1 MTERPFL
8 SASIEQLENNF
19 EAARGDYA
27 QLKLIADALQHH
39 SAPSAPRL
47 RIKVV
52 AEMLRIKRE
61 TVGCPSLPSP
71 PPTPLLALLGWFGL
85 DAPDGRPLHRYR
97 LGADGYDQL
106 TGLLRQRAARL
117 TNGNESDAA
126 LLVLWASAWFRREYG
141 GGIRKYRELGAAI
154 GATLEEREWPPLI
167 EQGLKWWK
175 RPVVKR
181 ASGRHWLLTIAV
193 EGGFPVRVLQAGE
206 GWLSRY
212 LNEVVGRLLGI
223 TEEPSLDDAFA
234 MADAAKEDLRDT
246 YRQEAFIALAA
257 DLALA
262 IVKLR
267 RIAEVAAPNLA
278 PSAILDEVHPG
289 WRDELPITTDT
300 DAARALVDGMLAA
313 KKIARGLSGGAG
325 CVRVLRRGVK
335 GWSAGLRLSLGR
347 ELKTDALAGLA
358 APGIRLGVHPY
369 GILAR
374 TLGEELAFLDPPGE
388 DGDSWRLRP
397 LTRRTELDDVPLEAR
412 IDVLIQSPTGAA
424 RAMPWPG
431 GVPERSDVITFE
443 IDAEDAGGPAVLVLA
458 ARGSASL
465 CAERVVVAAPADW
478 SVRWENEAAEGE
490 PESLGT
496 TRDGRGLWLADKSVL
511 VESTDGGL
519 LYRIETGVDEER
531 RDRIGLDGRSPQ
543 GFDSADDYSLFAD
556 PPTVTCYRG
565 RTPTKPA
572 DDELLWR
579 RARGDP
585 WRELARSRLPVG
597 AIDIMWRDTRTGFVR
612 DRLRAAIVPQSA
624 RVIRERDGEGWRY
637 SFHGFGDL
645 AISPEPAT
653 GLHVEQ
659 RPGNVFVLSFRS
671 NPMRRVTFVLL
682 IPDNTRT
689 IRITLPFPLRDGIAH
704 WNGKIVPPGSE
715 MTPAELAELVAFG
728 ESRLTLCCELKNAE
742 SGLPAHYTLGE
753 RELSLRPLADRVRSD
768 LSFAGIDAWVALSI
782 GDGAPPWRI
791 KLFDREIH
799 CADGTASIVKP
810 RLEEEPMILAG
821 RSVATPCE
829 EHRLAEV
836 GLEDALNRCSIPLPE
851 SMTGAWWVYL
861 RSDRTVRSRPSI
873 VPCAGP
879 TTPVGNGLAAT
890 AVIAD
895 PSARQNAIVERLN
908 AISADADG
916 AAEDVSWLNRLI
928 SSLDGLPA
936 STFDVLAAFPDAPIV
951 LARLLLSADD
961 AAQGGIWRLEAELPF
976 LWVALPLEA
985 WSTAANALGGSVI
998 EPLLAAGWELA
1009 RAAPMGKQ
1017 VIDSAAARAGNL
1029 DPVIGTVLAAAG
1041 LLPKPSLI
1049 PSIRDAAQG
1058 YVRRT
1063 FDRGDMAIGLP
1074 KQTSVFRTSELDPLL
1089 PSSFKTTF
1097 DLMHLEAL
1105 DAPIAAAVA
1114 AKAGIKLTRT
1124 QLRLCKE
1131 AMAADPVYFAE
1142 GIAATLLG
1150 TERQGGSK
1158 LAHVDAL
1165 SGGRGNSPTVG

>member
-1 MTERPFL
+1 MTVHPSL
-8 SASIEQLENNF
+8 SIEQLEDSF
-19 EAARGDYA
+19 EAARGDYV

-39 SAPSAPRL
+39 SSPSAQRL

-52 AEMLRIKRE
+52 AEMFRVKRE
-61 TVGCPSLPSP
+61 AGIASPSLSPSP
-71 PPTPLLALLGWFGL
+71 KPTPLLALLRQFGL

-106 TGLLRQRAARL
+106 TALLRQRAARL
-117 TNGNESDAA
+117 SNGNMSDAA

-167 EQGLKWWK
+167 EYGLKWWK

-234 MADAAKEDLRDT
+234 MADAAKEELRDT

-267 RIAEVAAPNLA
+267 RIAEIAEAAGPNLA
-278 PSAILDEVHPG
+278 PSAVLDQVHPG

-335 GWSAGLRLSLGR
+335 GWSTGLRLSLGG
-347 ELKTDALAGLA
+347 ELKADALAGLA
-358 APGIRLGVHPY
+358 MRGTRLGVHPY
-369 GILAR
+369 GVLAR
-374 TLGEELAFLDPPGE
+374 ALGEELAFLDPPGE

-412 IDVLIQSPTGAA
+412 IEVLIQSPNGAA

-431 GVPERSDVITFE
+431 GGPERSDVITFE

-458 ARGSASL
+458 AQGSASL
-465 CAERVVVAAPADW
+465 RAERVVVTAPADW
-478 SVRWENEAAEGE
+478 SVRWENEAAEGV
-490 PESLGT
+490 PESIGT
-496 TRDGRGLWLADKSVL
+496 TRDGRRLWLIDKSVL
-511 VESTDGGL
+511 VKSTDGGL
-519 LYRIETGVDEER
+519 LYRVETGVDEELH
-531 RDRIGLDGRSPQ
+531 DRIGLDGRSPQ
-543 GFDSADDYSLFAD
+543 GFDSADDLSLFAD
-556 PPTVTCYRG
+556 PPTVHCYRG
-565 RTPTKPA
+565 RTSTKPA
-572 DDELLWR
+572 DNEVLWR
-579 RARGDP
+579 RARDDP
-585 WRELARSRLPVG
+585 WHELARSRFPVG
-597 AIDIMWRDTRTGFVR
+597 VIDIMWRDALTGFVR
-612 DRLRAAIVPQSA
+612 DRVRAAIVPQSA
-624 RVIRERDGEGWRY
+624 RVVRERDGEGWRY
-637 SFHGFGDL
+637 SFQGFGEL
-645 AISPEPAT
+645 MISPEPAT
-653 GLHVEQ
+653 GLNVEQ
-659 RPGNVFVLSFRS
+659 HPGNVFALSFRS
-671 NPMRRVTFVLL
+671 NPLRRVTFVLR
-682 IPDNTRT
+682 IPNSTRT
-689 IRITLPFPLRDGIAH
+689 IRIALPFPLRDGIAH

-715 MTPAELAELVAFG
+715 ITPAELAELVAFG
-728 ESRLTLCCELKNAE
+728 EGKLTLCCELKNTE
-742 SGLPAHYTLGE
+742 RGYPAHYTLGE
-753 RELSLRPLADRVRSD
+753 RELGLRPLADRVRSD
-768 LSFAGIDAWVALSI
+768 LASAGIDAWVALSI

-791 KLFDREIH
+791 KLFDREIR
-799 CADGTASIVKP
+799 CTDGAASIVKLG
-810 RLEEEPMILAG
+810 LEQEPLVLTG

-829 EHRLAEV
+829 EHGLAEI
-836 GLEDALNRCSIPLPE
+836 GLEDALNQRSIPLPV

-861 RSDRTVRSRPSI
+861 RSDRAVRSRPSI

-890 AVIAD
+890 VVIAD
-895 PSARQNAIVERLN
+895 PSARRNAIVERLN

-916 AAEDVSWLNRLI
+916 AAEDINWLNRLI
-928 SSLDGLPA
+928 GSLNGVPA
-936 STFDVLAAFPDAPIV
+936 STFDVLAALPDAPVV
-951 LARLLLSADD
+951 LARLLLAADD
-961 AAQGGIWRLEAELPF
+961 AAHGDIWRLEAELPF
-976 LWVALPLEA
+976 LWAAQPLEA
-985 WSTAANALGGSVI
+985 WSAAANALGRSVI
-998 EPLLAAGWELA
+998 EPLLAVGWELS

-1017 VIDSAAARAGNL
+1017 VIDSSVVRTGNL
-1029 DPVIGTVLAAAG
+1029 DPVIGAVLAAAG
-1041 LLPKPSLI
+1041 LLPKPSLV
-1049 PSIRDAAQG
+1049 PPIRDAAQG

-1074 KQTSVFRTSELDPLL
+1074 KQTSLFRTPELDPLL
-1089 PSSFKTTF
+1089 PSLFKTTF

-1124 QLRLCKE
+1124 QLRRCKQ
-1131 AMAADPVYFAE
+1131 AMVADPVYFVE
-1142 GIAATLLG
+1142 SITATLLG
-1150 TERQGGSK
+1150 TEHK
-1158 LAHVDAL
+1158 
-1165 SGGRGNSPTVG
+1165 